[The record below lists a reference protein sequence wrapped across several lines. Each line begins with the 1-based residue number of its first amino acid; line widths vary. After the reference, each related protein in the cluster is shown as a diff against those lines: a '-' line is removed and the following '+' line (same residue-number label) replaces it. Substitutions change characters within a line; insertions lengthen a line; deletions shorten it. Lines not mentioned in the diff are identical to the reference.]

1 MVVREILSILIQIC
15 SNNQFVASEP
25 PKICDLQNSVFL
37 RNFVYFIFSLDPNC
51 SKQSAAPFIKL
62 KKINVCSQNH
72 KKKNQN
78 KNFVKKINHE
88 YFGGSDVMNVSKMLK
103 SGSNKQRIQN
113 LKVCTYTNFEF

>member
-1 MVVREILSILIQIC
+1 MCVHRII
-15 SNNQFVASEP
+15 
-25 PKICDLQNSVFL
+25 
-37 RNFVYFIFSLDPNC
+37 
-51 SKQSAAPFIKL
+51 
-62 KKINVCSQNH
+62 
-72 KKKNQN
+72 KKNQN